1 MSRGGV
7 SSSLDRCPLPMPTAT
22 CHARRRRLKA
32 HALHMASTATKSV
45 AHFDRSLHLSF
56 AVTFILCLP
65 FSPRPLSLSSLLC
78 LSIRLPRA
86 VHSRGGNITCPLQL
100 QQCNVESIVQL
111 RIMLFV
117 MMASFLLPDLPTL
130 TLLVILSSLGKL
142 FCEVGLPNISLA
154 FFPQLH
160 PAGMATD
167 GAPLM
172 EEGRTGA
179 RSGVDGAKPSFL
191 KALFIKELKSLALPS
206 HATSWAPWT
215 GAGRAAGLEN

>member
-1 MSRGGV
+1 M
-7 SSSLDRCPLPMPTAT
+7 
-22 CHARRRRLKA
+22 
-32 HALHMASTATKSV
+32 
-45 AHFDRSLHLSF
+45 
-56 AVTFILCLP
+56 
-65 FSPRPLSLSSLLC
+65 
-78 LSIRLPRA
+78 
-86 VHSRGGNITCPLQL
+86 
-100 QQCNVESIVQL
+100 ESIVQL

-172 EEGRTGA
+172 EEGRA
-179 RSGVDGAKPSFL
+179 GVDGAKPSFL

-206 HATSWAPWT
+206 HATFKDFVGPLDGR
-215 GAGRAAGLEN
+215 GAGGGVGELRWE

>member
-1 MSRGGV
+1 
-7 SSSLDRCPLPMPTAT
+7 
-22 CHARRRRLKA
+22 
-32 HALHMASTATKSV
+32 
-45 AHFDRSLHLSF
+45 
-56 AVTFILCLP
+56 
-65 FSPRPLSLSSLLC
+65 
-78 LSIRLPRA
+78 
-86 VHSRGGNITCPLQL
+86 
-100 QQCNVESIVQL
+100 
-111 RIMLFV
+111 
-117 MMASFLLPDLPTL
+117 MASFLLPDLPTL

-206 HATSWAPWT
+206 HATFKDFVGPSD
-215 GAGRAAGLEN
+215 GRGRRGWRTEVGIINTASCLSFSPIHLTPLRHGCARGGEF

>member
-22 CHARRRRLKA
+22 CHARPRLKA

-65 FSPRPLSLSSLLC
+65 FSPALSLSSLLC

-130 TLLVILSSLGKL
+130 TLLVILSSLGSFFVKL
-142 FCEVGLPNISLA
+142 GF
-154 FFPQLH
+154 
-160 PAGMATD
+160 
-167 GAPLM
+167 
-172 EEGRTGA
+172 RT
-179 RSGVDGAKPSFL
+179 F
-191 KALFIKELKSLALPS
+191 
-206 HATSWAPWT
+206 H
-215 GAGRAAGLEN
+215 